1 MDVAVI
7 LLAAG
12 EGKRMKST
20 YPKVLHRL
28 CGKPMVNYIADAVRK
43 VRPKRFLVVTS
54 QEGAKAVGSELDR
67 GVEVVVQDRPLGTGH
82 AIQATK
88 GVLKGFSGTILV
100 VCGDTPL
107 LTSETLK
114 DLTKVHVRSEAV
126 ATVLTAKLSRPRGY
140 GRIIRGDGG
149 IKKIIE
155 ERDAT
160 PDERFIREVN
170 TGTYCF
176 DSKKL
181 FRALQK
187 IKPDNDQQE
196 YYLTDVI
203 EVLNSAGEK
212 VVAKQAEDET
222 EVMGVN
228 SRVELADA
236 EMILRARINEFF
248 MEKGVTLVHPP
259 LTYIDAD
266 VRIGRDTIIY
276 PLSFLFG
283 KTVVG
288 EGCHIGPSCQITDS
302 VVGDGVTMSF
312 TVLERV
318 RIEKGARIGPFSHL
332 RPETTVGE
340 GGKVGSFVEIKKTD
354 IGKGSKVPHLSYV
367 GDATI
372 GKDVNVG
379 AGTITCNFDGVAK
392 NRTVIEDKA
401 FIGSDSIL
409 IAPVKIGKGAYTGA
423 GSIISEDVP
432 ADALAIERTE
442 QRNIKGWAKRK
453 LKLKTKNSKP
463 KSRTKNKRR
472 GGLFG

>member
-126 ATVLTAKLSRPRGY
+126 ATVLTAKLSRPKGY

-149 IKKIIE
+149 IKKIVE

-276 PLSFLFG
+276 PLSFL
-283 KTVVG
+283 
-288 EGCHIGPSCQITDS
+288 
-302 VVGDGVTMSF
+302 
-312 TVLERV
+312 
-318 RIEKGARIGPFSHL
+318 
-332 RPETTVGE
+332 
-340 GGKVGSFVEIKKTD
+340 
-354 IGKGSKVPHLSYV
+354 
-367 GDATI
+367 
-372 GKDVNVG
+372 
-379 AGTITCNFDGVAK
+379 
-392 NRTVIEDKA
+392 
-401 FIGSDSIL
+401 
-409 IAPVKIGKGAYTGA
+409 
-423 GSIISEDVP
+423 
-432 ADALAIERTE
+432 
-442 QRNIKGWAKRK
+442 
-453 LKLKTKNSKP
+453 
-463 KSRTKNKRR
+463 
-472 GGLFG
+472 